1 MKKILAY
8 DFPTRLFHWSFALL
22 FVGAFL
28 IAKTV
33 DDDNVTFSY
42 HMLLGIILA
51 GVSLLRIIWGFVGSK
66 HARFS
71 SFELNP
77 LSLVEYGKG
86 IFTGKSRLYAGHNP
100 ASSWAAILMILFSL
114 GLAFTGIQMAQ
125 NSNKEFY
132 EEVHEI
138 LSHAFLITAIS
149 HILGVV
155 FHTIRH
161 KDMIGLSMVHG
172 EKSTED
178 EQEQGI
184 PNKHPIIAAIYI
196 ILVFTLGFKVF
207 ANFNSQNR
215 TLNLFGTQLIL
226 GESEE
231 NENSTTQSEQENEK
245 DGDDDND

>member
-8 DFPTRLFHWSFALL
+8 DFPTRVFHWSFAFL

-33 DDDNVTFSY
+33 DDESVTFSY

-51 GVSLLRIIWGFVGSK
+51 SVALLRIVWGIVGSK
-66 HARFS
+66 YARFT

-77 LSLVEYGKG
+77 LSLIEYGKA
-86 IFTGKSRLYAGHNP
+86 IFTGKTKLYAGHNP

-125 NSNKEFY
+125 NNNKEFY
-132 EEVHEI
+132 EEIHEF
-138 LSHAFLITAIS
+138 LSHAFLFTAIA
-149 HILGVV
+149 HVLGVV

-172 EKSTED
+172 EKSTD
-178 EQEQGI
+178 ESQSQGI
-184 PNKHPIIAAIYI
+184 SNKHPVVAIVFV
-196 ILVFTLGFKVF
+196 ILVLTLGFKVF
-207 ANFNSQNR
+207 SNFNSQNR
-215 TLNLFGTQLIL
+215 TLNLFGTQLTL
-226 GESEE
+226 GENEGNEASEGPSE
-231 NENSTTQSEQENEK
+231 NTKDK